1 MSFESNTGLGVNNQ
15 YGPRPVGGTMGV
27 ERTSGIKN
35 EASVNFD
42 GDALD
47 FLVKIPAGAVVTH
60 VMDEFATG
68 AVSAATVGAVSIAAA
83 DGAEANYVAV
93 PLGGDLTITGPTAGS
108 VVVYFLNVA

>member
-1 MSFESNTGLGVNNQ
+1 MTYESNTGLNVKAQ

-27 ERTSGIKN
+27 ERTAGIKN

-42 GDALD
+42 GDAFDL
-47 FLVKIPAGAVVTH
+47 LVKIPAGAVVTH

-68 AVSAATVGAVSIAAA
+68 AVTAATVGAVNIAAA
-83 DGAEANYVAV
+83 DGTELAYVAV
-93 PLGGDLTITGPTAGS
+93 PLGGDLTITGPTAGT